1 MTLDPILSAGSATQ
15 VHLTTISAAFVIGS
29 WMMLRP
35 KGTPPH
41 RALGVTYI
49 ALMAVSAIS
58 TFWIRGIAHGGFSF
72 LHLLSIFVLVA
83 LPYAWIMARRGR
95 VRVHR
100 YAMIAVYAGGIW
112 IAGLLTLLP
121 GRVLHKA
128 VFGF

>member
-1 MTLDPILSAGSATQ
+1 MTLDPILAAGSATQ
-15 VHLTTISAAFVIGS
+15 IHLATISAAFVIGS

-49 ALMAVSAIS
+49 VLMAVSAVS

-72 LHLLSIFVLVA
+72 LHFLSIFVLAA
-83 LPYAWIMARRGR
+83 LPYAWLMARRGR
-95 VRVHR
+95 LRAHR
-100 YAMIAVYAGGIW
+100 YTMIGIYAGGIW
-112 IAGLLTLLP
+112 IAGLLTFLP